1 MYVHALHLFQRALA
15 PFDDYL
21 LPFVSMILY
30 WTPGI
35 GKSDGLSAPSFSYLG
50 HFDIDDYFDDYL
62 LPCVWQ
68 SKGILYSTQIW
79 KIYRRFC

>member
-1 MYVHALHLFQRALA
+1 MGEASPLHTCIHMYVHALHLFQRALA

-35 GKSDGLSAPSFSYLG
+35 GKSWGLMSM
-50 HFDIDDYFDDYL
+50 FDF
-62 LPCVWQ
+62 Q
-68 SKGILYSTQIW
+68 
-79 KIYRRFC
+79 F